1 LNGIKH
7 LLLDMDGVVVRGAQP
22 TPGAVEFFARLHRL
36 GIGFA
41 VLTNNSTRTP
51 DSFAERFRAVGFPI
65 EPREVFNSA
74 RATVAY
80 LQSVEPGASVY
91 AIGEEGLLNLLT
103 AGGFRLTEDAPR
115 FVVVGLDRQFTY
127 GKLAT
132 AQRALRAG
140 ARLVATNPDST
151 FPGEAEILPGAG
163 SLVAAVETAGGARAT
178 VIGKPFPAMF
188 HSAMAELGATAETT
202 AIVGDRLDTDIAG
215 GAQAG
220 LTTILVLTGVTDT
233 RALAASTIRPDLVYP
248 SLIELGDA
256 LERAAPAPAAGAE

>member
-51 DSFAERFRAVGFPI
+51 DFFAERFRALGFPI
-65 EPREVFNSA
+65 EPRDVFNSA

-103 AGGFRLTEDAPR
+103 AGGFTLTEDAPR

-163 SLVAAVETAGGARAT
+163 SLV
-178 VIGKPFPAMF
+178 
-188 HSAMAELGATAETT
+188 TAETT

-220 LTTILVLTGVTDT
+220 LTTILVLTGVTDA